1 VFYLSD
7 SIVASSSLVPTSSTL
22 VTSTTIQP
30 SSSASVVAS
39 ATFTSAAS
47 IASAA
52 VPSNKVSG
60 YRGFEYVGCVQD
72 VSDRALISWNT
83 DSKLT
88 NEKCIDLC
96 ISKGFQY
103 AGSSKESFL
112 PRSVCSILSLV
123 IES

>member
-1 VFYLSD
+1 VSSSISASASASSTSVSSSSVSLS
-7 SIVASSSLVPTSSTL
+7 SSPVASSILVP
-22 VTSTTIQP
+22 
-30 SSSASVVAS
+30 SAS
-39 ATFTSAAS
+39 
-47 IASAA
+47 ASAA